1 MATKGM
7 DSVFISVSNLE
18 DSLAFFRD
26 FVGMKVV
33 ADETLEPDRIQQLWN
48 LPRETQARAVFLK
61 SELGSTLLEVIE
73 FKPHSGR
80 VIKEGAEARY
90 YGLYDVAFQVKNMDA
105 IYRDLTAK
113 GFAFLTPPIQYQP
126 VFIPFPV
133 KQVFF
138 LGPGNVPLTLIELM
152 APQEQDAQE
161 YRPNKLNIE
170 LMASQEQEAQGY
182 HFNKLNDS
190 AQIVESIDEAI
201 KFYVDI
207 LGLDLMDQ
215 VTVPEGF
222 LDELLGLPPNTG
234 LKLAFVNR
242 KDTDALLLEFVQP
255 SVKGKSP
262 AAAARPPNLGLFMI
276 SFEVDNLA
284 SLTEKFEKEGIT
296 ILSGPVELH
305 TKVHGKMRAI
315 TVEGPGGAMIE
326 LFER

>member
-26 FVGMKVV
+26 FAGMKIV
-33 ADETLEPDRIQQLWN
+33 ADETLEPDGIQQLWN
-48 LPRETQARAVFLK
+48 LPRETQAHAVFLK

-90 YGLYDVAFQVKNMDA
+90 YGLYDVAFQVKGMDA

-138 LGPGNVPLTLIELM
+138 LGPGNVPVTLIEPM
-152 APQEQDAQE
+152 APQEQD
-161 YRPNKLNIE
+161 
-170 LMASQEQEAQGY
+170 AQGY

-222 LDELLGLPPNTG
+222 LDELLGLPPDTG
-234 LKLAFVNR
+234 VKLAFVNR

-315 TVEGPGGAMIE
+315 TVEGPSGAMIE